1 MPQPTITQ
9 VHIDRAVSNIL
20 VAFLQKQEAFLSNVL
35 FPRVPV
41 PNKSNLYFV
50 FDRAYWL
57 ANRTRK
63 RAAGAEAP
71 RGAYNITTQTYTTER
86 DAFGFA
92 IADPIRSNADAPLD
106 LDRQATELV
115 GQQMLLA
122 QEVDF
127 QSKYFTTGKWT
138 GSSTGSDITPA
149 VTWDDP
155 SSTPVEDVRKQM
167 RYVQSQTGFR
177 PNCFAL
183 GRATFD
189 RLCDHPD
196 IIDRIKHAAQTN
208 NTPATANEQTLAA
221 IWGLDR
227 IVVANAVQNTAAE
240 GKAASYGFINGTGNA
255 LLVYAAPAPGLM
267 VPSAGYKFVWTANG
281 GAGTPNASGIELKR
295 YREEK
300 LESDII
306 EAGIWYQHNLVA
318 ASLGVYFSNAIAS
331 AAQ

>member
-41 PNKSNLYFV
+41 ANKSNLYFL

-71 RGAYNITTQTYTTER
+71 RGAYSLTTATYTTER
-86 DAFGFA
+86 DSYGFA

-106 LDRQATELV
+106 LDRQAVELV

-127 QSKYFTTGKWT
+127 QSKFFTTSKWT
-138 GSSTGSDITPA
+138 GSSTGGDITPA

-155 SSTPVEDVRKQM
+155 SSTPVEDIRKQM
-167 RYVQSQTGFR
+167 RSMQSQTAFR
-177 PNCFAL
+177 PNTFAL

-196 IIDRIKHAAQTN
+196 IVDRIKHAAQTN
-208 NTPATANEQTLAA
+208 NTPAVANETTLAA
-221 IWGLDR
+221 VLGLDR
-227 IVVANAVQNTAAE
+227 VVVANAVQNTAAE
-240 GKAASYGFINGTGNA
+240 GKAASYSFINGTGNA
-255 LLVYAAPAPGLM
+255 LLVYAAPAPGIM
-267 VPSAGYKFVWTANG
+267 TPSAGYKFVWTAG
-281 GAGTPNASGIELKR
+281 GTAGTPNGSGIELKR
-295 YREEK
+295 YRDEK
-300 LESDII
+300 FESDVI
-306 EAGIWYQHNLVA
+306 EAGIWYQHNLVS

>member
-9 VHIDRAVSNIL
+9 VHIDRALSNMI
-20 VAFLQKQEAFLSNVL
+20 VAFLQRSDAYLSNVL
-35 FPRVPV
+35 FPRVPS
-41 PNKSNLYFV
+41 PNKSDLYWV
-50 FDRAYWL
+50 FDRSYWL
-57 ANRTRK
+57 INNTRK

-71 RGAYNITTQTYTTER
+71 RAAYNVATQSFTCER
-86 DAFGFA
+86 DASAFA
-92 IADPIRSNADAPLD
+92 IPDPIRANADTPLD
-106 LDRQATELV
+106 LDRQATEYI
-115 GQQMLLA
+115 GQQLLIA

-127 QSKYFTTGKWT
+127 QSKFFTTGKWT

-167 RYVQSQTGFR
+167 RYMQSQTGFR

-196 IIDRIKHAAQTN
+196 IVDRIKHAAQTN
-208 NTPATANEQTLAA
+208 NSPAVANEQTLAA

-227 IVVANAVQNTAAE
+227 ILVANAVQNTAAE
-240 GKAASYGFINGTGNA
+240 GKAASYSFIAGTGNA
-255 LLVYAAPAPGLM
+255 LLAYAAPAPGIM
-267 VPSAGYKFVWTANG
+267 TPSAGYKFVWS
-281 GAGTPNASGIELKR
+281 GAGNGQGIEIKR
-295 YREEK
+295 YRDEK
-300 LESDII
+300 FESDVV
-306 EAGIWYQHNLVA
+306 EGGLWYQHNLVS
-318 ASLGVYFSNAIAS
+318 ASLGVFFSNAIAS